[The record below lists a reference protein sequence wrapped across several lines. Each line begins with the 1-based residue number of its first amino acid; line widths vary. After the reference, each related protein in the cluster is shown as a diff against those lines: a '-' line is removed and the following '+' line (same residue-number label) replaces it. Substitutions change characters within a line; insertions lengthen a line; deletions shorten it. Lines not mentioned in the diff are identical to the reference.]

1 MTTTESAS
9 KTVSIEN
16 EEEHSETEPVTK
28 RKEEEEVENFA
39 PEAAVPDLQEV
50 KEIQTYEDAVLVDGE
65 EEDDDEESDFSESAL
80 ESEESFEEEYEKE
93 TEEEQEESAW
103 ASDEREYPYEVPR
116 PALTLDEASYVLGKS
131 IRAIERS
138 IQGKWG
144 NRLPEGWQARKM
156 KIDGESEWRI
166 IPPAGFR
173 IRHTVSNTV
182 GTKSNI
188 SEPEAVESSQYDSRI
203 DEATDCE
210 PLEENGTTES
220 STAVATTGDKSGG
233 LKLPGFNFSLEGFL
247 NSASNKAKTELVR
260 ASNGV
265 NDLDMDHPTIVIDRS
280 DDVERLLRE
289 LANTQKELA
298 EERRQRMDDLRTLS
312 QMQSS
317 MRLLEDH
324 ASQTSILKEELVET
338 REALKLHKEQYQAY
352 LKLPWWK
359 KIFKKAP

>member
-1 MTTTESAS
+1 MTTAESAS
-9 KTVSIEN
+9 KSISLEADERI
-16 EEEHSETEPVTK
+16 EEQEKVTGEKTESQDELK
-28 RKEEEEVENFA
+28 NFA
-39 PEAAVPDLQEV
+39 PVSDEETGEQGTEDV
-50 KEIQTYEDAVLVDGE
+50 QTYEDAEVVESQDE
-65 EEDDDEESDFSESAL
+65 TDPVEDNRD
-80 ESEESFEEEYEKE
+80 SFEEE
-93 TEEEQEESAW
+93 EEEEEESAW
-103 ASDEREYPYEVPR
+103 ATDEREYPYEVPR

-166 IPPAGFR
+166 IPPPGFR
-173 IRHTVSNTV
+173 IRHTVSSTF

-188 SEPEAVESSQYDSRI
+188 KEDEQVSKESPEEVAVETAL
-203 DEATDCE
+203 ETATDADPVE
-210 PLEENGTTES
+210 STE
-220 STAVATTGDKSGG
+220 VATTGEKAGG

-260 ASNGV
+260 AANGV
-265 NDLDMDHPTIVIDRS
+265 NELDMDHPTIVIDRS

-289 LANTQKELA
+289 LANTQKELS
-298 EERRQRMDDLRTLS
+298 EERRLRMDDLRAMS

-324 ASQTSILKEELVET
+324 ASQTSLLKDELLDA
-338 REALKLHKEQYQAY
+338 RRALKLHKEQYEAY
-352 LKLPWWK
+352 LRLPWWK
-359 KIFKKAP
+359 KIFKKSP